1 MTKYLPEDVFGLR
14 ESQIE
19 SSNKEV
25 TKAFEK
31 EIEPLE
37 FSIVEGRYDYKLFI
51 TTRELSEKEMKEA
64 VQFMQGMR
72 KVNNYFREKSKE
84 KIMDIIDLCTS
95 LIDLKNQNM
104 EKTMEVCDTINKIS
118 MKMLEFTTY
127 IEEIVGLY
135 EMNRLINTYLNK

>member
-72 KVNNYFREKSKE
+72 KVNNYFREKNKE

-104 EKTMEVCDTINKIS
+104 EKTMEICDTINKIS